1 MPPLL
6 LSRRSFFAG
15 LFAPAIVRTG
25 LIMPISVWPKRSS
38 ALADFWRYQLRRRG
52 LIDHPDMPTM
62 VWAQR
67 SHEEMLADVREM
79 AGVLGFVA
87 VAPPKLIVPA
97 WLMSA
102 QGGPP

>member
-1 MPPLL
+1 MPLL

-25 LIMPISVWPKRSS
+25 LIMPISVWPRRSS
-38 ALADFWRYQLRRRG
+38 ALADLWRQQLWQRG
-52 LIDHPDMPTM
+52 LIDHEDLPGLWVERT
-62 VWAQR
+62 
-67 SHEEMLADVREM
+67 HEEMPADVREM

>member
-1 MPPLL
+1 MPLL

-25 LIMPISVWPKRSS
+25 LIMPISVWPRRSS
-38 ALADFWRYQLRRRG
+38 ALAALWRQQLWQRG
-52 LIDHPDMPTM
+52 LIDHEDIPGLW
-62 VWAQR
+62 VER
-67 SHEEMLADVREM
+67 SHEEMLADVRAMSGEPELIM
-79 AGVLGFVA
+79 
-87 VAPPKLIVPA
+87 PKPKLIVPA